1 MLPRSGRR
9 PPRLDAGAGAEPV
22 TVTAADG
29 VQLRGLCAHG
39 PAGHLFVI
47 GHGMSHSTAETS
59 TRRVI
64 DRLARYGTVL
74 AVDFRGH
81 GASGGLS
88 SVGGDEIL
96 DIDAA
101 AGLARSMDGTAPV
114 TTVGFSMGG
123 TVVLRQA
130 VLGANRPDVVIAVS
144 APSRW
149 FLRES
154 VPMRRVHWMLEH
166 PLGPWV
172 GRRAGI
178 RVGAPWDKVPP
189 TPLETISRIT
199 QPLLLV
205 QGTAD
210 RYFSPAQ
217 AVDLQ
222 RASLGHA
229 ELWLEQGMGHAE
241 SGTSAQLVDRMAR
254 WAIEQ
259 GGAQPRSAGRK
270 VAPS

>member
-1 MLPRSGRR
+1 
-9 PPRLDAGAGAEPV
+9 
-22 TVTAADG
+22 
-29 VQLRGLCAHG
+29 
-39 PAGHLFVI
+39 
-47 GHGMSHSTAETS
+47 
-59 TRRVI
+59 
-64 DRLARYGTVL
+64 
-74 AVDFRGH
+74 
-81 GASGGLS
+81 
-88 SVGGDEIL
+88 
-96 DIDAA
+96 
-101 AGLARSMDGTAPV
+101 
-114 TTVGFSMGG
+114 
-123 TVVLRQA
+123 
-130 VLGANRPDVVIAVS
+130 
-144 APSRW
+144 
-149 FLRES
+149 
-154 VPMRRVHWMLEH
+154 
-166 PLGPWV
+166 
-172 GRRAGI
+172 
-178 RVGAPWDKVPP
+178 VPP